1 MRKLLPILIVLAS
14 VLGGC
19 GRRVSVT
26 GALTHSETGRP
37 IAGAW
42 VYDPT
47 LDTLAID
54 SLATPDIEP
63 LDGIHPNKQIVT
75 TDSAGRYLLENIS
88 ARRHF
93 IYFAAKDFEWIK
105 VDFKAKGRDSI
116 FELNV
121 KLEPEPI
128 EVIY

>member
-1 MRKLLPILIVLAS
+1 VRKLLPILIVLAS
-14 VLGGC
+14 VLAGC
-19 GRRVSVT
+19 GRRVTVT

-54 SLATPDIEP
+54 SLPKPDIEP

-75 TDSAGRYLLENIS
+75 TDSAGRYVLESIS

-93 IYFAAKDFEWIK
+93 IYFAAEDFEWVK
-105 VDFKAKGRDSI
+105 VNFKAKGRDSI

-121 KLEPEPI
+121 KLEPKPI

>member
-1 MRKLLPILIVLAS
+1 MRKLLPILIVFAS

-19 GRRVSVT
+19 GRRVTVT

-37 IAGAW
+37 IVGAW

-54 SLATPDIEP
+54 FLATPDIEP

-75 TDSAGRYLLENIS
+75 TDSAGRYLLESVS

-105 VDFKAKGRDSI
+105 VDFKAKGRDFV

-128 EVIY
+128 EVVY